1 MGEEGLRQNAMERV
15 TRHFYWEQEN
25 RSENAAHIF
34 LKYARST
41 LFWQIHDNGRERLS
55 ALNSILENRL
65 RFNILETLRGGVGE
79 GLQIILQLIKVS
91 TWFADI
97 DGSLD
102 AIKEPL
108 SLIFSTWPVFVSI
121 SVCPSFSGFRRFFSS
136 APLQFLLPRFFF
148 IAKVH
153 QCGFILCNLPRTQNC
168 LTATFRDYVL
178 LRATELRFK
187 SIKTASKTQND
198 SEVQEARVHKFL
210 RKANGLIF
218 FIDNR
223 QTVL

>member
-1 MGEEGLRQNAMERV
+1 MERV

-148 IAKVH
+148 YCKGASVRFYPLQFAANSKLSDRNISWLRLIACYRIPL
-153 QCGFILCNLPRTQNC
+153 QINQNC
-168 LTATFRDYVL
+168 L
-178 LRATELRFK
+178 K
-187 SIKTASKTQND
+187 NSKW
-198 SEVQEARVHKFL
+198 
-210 RKANGLIF
+210 
-218 FIDNR
+218 
-223 QTVL
+223 